1 MTLVCFVLIPL
12 LLLPVIYFAGPR
24 LKEKVGYAAAI
35 APLAGFA
42 QTISLYPLLLNGERA
57 FTEIGWANYLGL
69 DMNFNLSVDGIS
81 LIYVLSISSVSAAV
95 CLYSVKYMDHRISEM
110 GIEGKERGRA
120 FSRFYAV
127 YLAFYL
133 GMVGAVI
140 STNVIQFYIFYE
152 LILISTWLLI
162 HMFGYGDK
170 ERVALVYFIWTHI
183 SGMLV
188 LIGFVLHYME
198 SGCISI
204 ASYQDLSGASYLLLV
219 GFCVKMAVFGLH
231 TWLPLAHGE
240 APTPISALLSP
251 VTIGIG
257 AYGILRMALPAVANL
272 SLWIAIWAM
281 VTIIYGGIVA
291 LGEDDIKRLLAY
303 SSISH
308 MGYMLLGIASI
319 TYVGSVGVVYHY
331 LTHAFLKAVL
341 FMTAGVLMMQLHG
354 IRRISMMGGLAAK
367 TPVAAFFLASG
378 FLGLA
383 GFPPFSGFN
392 SKLMIFTGA
401 FLGAGDQ
408 TYLVIVAGAAFS
420 SILTVA
426 YGAEAIRKSM
436 FGPAKEGLNLEK
448 AEVSMLI
455 PIAAMLILSLAFF
468 FLPWLVLVPLGG

>member
-1 MTLVCFVLIPL
+1 MNLFYLVLIPL
-12 LLLPVIYFAGPR
+12 LSIPIIYFAGSR
-24 LKEKVGYAAAI
+24 LNGRVGYAAAI
-35 APLAGFA
+35 APLAGAA
-42 QTISLYPLLLNGERA
+42 QTVLLYPSLLSGESVLS
-57 FTEIGWANYLGL
+57 EIGWIKYLGL
-69 DMNFNLSVDGIS
+69 DINFNLLVDGIS
-81 LIYVLSISSVSAAV
+81 LIYAFSISSVSAAV
-95 CLYSVKYMDHRISEM
+95 CLYSVKYMDHRISEL
-110 GIEGKERGRA
+110 GLEGEDRKRA

-127 YLAFYL
+127 YLVFYL
-133 GMVGAVI
+133 GMIGTVI

-170 ERVALVYFIWTHI
+170 ERIALVYFIWTHI

-188 LIGFVLHYME
+188 LIGFIYRFME
-198 SGCISI
+198 SGSISI
-204 ASYQDLSGASYLLLV
+204 ASYQDLSVASYLLLL
-219 GFCVKMAVFGLH
+219 GFCVKMAAFGLH

-257 AYGILRMALPAVANL
+257 AYGILRMALPAVADL
-272 SLWIAIWAM
+272 SLWIALWAL
-281 VTIIYGGIVA
+281 VTIVYGGLVA
-291 LGEDDIKRLLAY
+291 LTEDDIKRLLAY

-341 FMTAGVLMMQLHG
+341 FMTAGVLMMQLNG
-354 IRRISMMGGLAAK
+354 VRRVSMMGGLASK

-392 SKLMIFTGA
+392 SKLIIFTGA
-401 FLGAGDQ
+401 FLGAGDPAH
-408 TYLVIVAGAAFS
+408 LAIVAGAAFS

-436 FGPAKEGLNLEK
+436 FGPAMDGLKVEK
-448 AEVSMLI
+448 AEMSMLI

-468 FLPWLVLVPLGG
+468 FLPWLVWVPLGG

>member
-1 MTLVCFVLIPL
+1 MNLFYLVLIPL
-12 LLLPVIYFAGPR
+12 LSIPIIYFAGSR
-24 LKEKVGYAAAI
+24 LNGRVGYAAAI
-35 APLAGFA
+35 APLAGAA
-42 QTISLYPLLLNGERA
+42 QTVLLYPSLLSGESVLS
-57 FTEIGWANYLGL
+57 EIGWIKYLGL
-69 DMNFNLSVDGIS
+69 DINFNLLVDGIS
-81 LIYVLSISSVSAAV
+81 LIYAFSISSVSAAV
-95 CLYSVKYMDHRISEM
+95 CLYSVKYMDHRISEL
-110 GIEGKERGRA
+110 GLEGEDRKRA

-127 YLAFYL
+127 YLVFYL
-133 GMVGAVI
+133 GMIGTVI

-170 ERVALVYFIWTHI
+170 ERIALVYFIWTHI

-188 LIGFVLHYME
+188 LIGFIYRFME
-198 SGCISI
+198 SGSISI
-204 ASYQDLSGASYLLLV
+204 ASYQDLSVASYLLLL
-219 GFCVKMAVFGLH
+219 GFCVKMAAFGLH

-257 AYGILRMALPAVANL
+257 AYGILRMALPAVADL
-272 SLWIAIWAM
+272 SLWIALWAL
-281 VTIIYGGIVA
+281 VTIVYGGLVA
-291 LGEDDIKRLLAY
+291 LTEDDIKRLLAY

-319 TYVGSVGVVYHY
+319 TYVGSFGVVYHY

-341 FMTAGVLMMQLHG
+341 FMTAGVLMMQLNG
-354 IRRISMMGGLAAK
+354 VRRISMMGGLAAK
-367 TPVAAFFLASG
+367 TPAAAFFLASG

-392 SKLMIFTGA
+392 SKLIIFTGA
-401 FLGAGDQ
+401 FLGAGDPA
-408 TYLVIVAGAAFS
+408 YLAIVAGAAFS

-436 FGPAKEGLNLEK
+436 FGAARKDLNLEK
-448 AEVSMLI
+448 AEVSMLF
-455 PIAAMLILSLAFF
+455 PIAAMLILSLVFF

>member
-1 MTLVCFVLIPL
+1 MNLFYLVLIPL
-12 LLLPVIYFAGPR
+12 LSIPIIYFTGAR
-24 LKEKVGYAAAI
+24 LNGKVGYAAAI
-35 APLAGFA
+35 APLAGAA
-42 QTISLYPLLLNGERA
+42 QTALLYPSLLAGEKVVS
-57 FTEIGWANYLGL
+57 EIGWINYLGL
-69 DMNFNLSVDGIS
+69 DINFNLSIDGIS
-81 LIYVLSISSVSAAV
+81 LIYALSISSVSAAV
-95 CLYSVKYMDHRISEM
+95 CLYSVKYMDHRISEL
-110 GIEGKERGRA
+110 GLEGQERMRA
-120 FSRFYAV
+120 FPRFYAV
-127 YLAFYL
+127 YLVFYL
-133 GMVGAVI
+133 GMIGAVI

-162 HMFGYGDK
+162 HMFGYGEK
-170 ERVALVYFIWTHI
+170 ERIALVYFIWTHI

-188 LIGFVLHYME
+188 LIGFVYHYME
-198 SGCISI
+198 SGSISI
-204 ASYQDLSGASYLLLV
+204 ASFQGLSVASYLLV
-219 GFCVKMAVFGLH
+219 AGFCVKMAAFGLH

-257 AYGILRMALPAVANL
+257 AYGILRMALPAVSDL
-272 SLWIAIWAM
+272 SIWIALWAL
-281 VTIIYGGIVA
+281 VTIVYGGLVA
-291 LGEDDIKRLLAY
+291 LTEDDMKRLLAY

-354 IRRISMMGGLAAK
+354 VRRVSMMGGLAAK

-392 SKLMIFTGA
+392 SKLIILTGA
-401 FLGAGDQ
+401 FLGAGDP
-408 TYLVIVAGAAFS
+408 TYLAIVAGAAFS
-420 SILTVA
+420 SILTIA

-436 FGPAKEGLNLEK
+436 FGPARDDLKMEK
-448 AEVSMLI
+448 AEVTMLI
-455 PIAAMLILSLAFF
+455 PIAAMLILSLVFF
-468 FLPWLVLVPLGG
+468 FLPWLVWVPLGG